1 MRTKSSILNTIT
13 SLTASLCSAILGI
26 IAQTLFLKIL
36 NVEYLGVNGLFT
48 NIISMLSIAELGIGN
63 AIIVNL
69 YKPIFENN
77 IEKIKSLMHF
87 YKKAYNIIA
96 LIVLVIGLILVPFLG
111 YLVGEVSIDINIT
124 IIYLLFLFST
134 VSSYLLIYKRS
145 ILYADQKNYI
155 LNCFEIGYLIIYNTL
170 QIIILYLTKN
180 YYLYLSVKIICQ
192 LIENIIVSIYVN
204 KKYSYLI
211 DKNYKKL
218 DKETEKNIFSKVK
231 ALIFHKVAS
240 FVIKGTDNIII
251 STYLNIKTVGLYSSY
266 QTIINSV
273 NNLFSKIIS
282 STSASIGNLLVE
294 EDSNK
299 IYKTFNRIRFLNF
312 WLATFSSTCL
322 LVIMQSFIKLWIG
335 EQFLLSNMVLYA
347 LVFSYFLNQMRYSY
361 SVFKDAAGIW
371 QEDKFVPVIESVL
384 NIIISIALVKCM
396 GLVGVFIGTILSS
409 LVLWIYSYPKFVHK
423 KLFKKNYKSYIK
435 ENLRYLIIFI
445 LIVITTYLNSLLF
458 TVNNNL
464 IQVIINTIVAI
475 LVSNLL
481 LILIFF
487 KTDNFKYFLSLGKKF
502 LKINSNRK
510 KYNKRIRLPLI
521 KKLPDLYLNFDNVNY
536 DMIIVTGITGSGKS
550 YTTKKLSQEY
560 QLPIVSF
567 DFIYD
572 YEKDREPNKLETILL
587 KLFYKKYPQYKDAK
601 KLANSRKMNE
611 FMIKE
616 IDDKFFDL
624 VLNYIQ
630 KNNIKIIFDGACF
643 CNDVKYEKFKNQRIV
658 VKRTPFLITLY
669 QRTKRC
675 IQRSKGKKYRFII
688 FLKDIKYTIF
698 HLKEWWYVINDF
710 LSIIEINNNGD
721 KNEKK

>member
-13 SLTASLCSAILGI
+13 SLIASLCSAILGI
-26 IAQTLFLKIL
+26 IGQTLFLKML

-48 NIISMLSIAELGIGN
+48 NIIAMLSVAELGIGN

-69 YKPIFENN
+69 YKPIFDCN

-96 LIVLVIGLILVPFLG
+96 QVVLIIGLILVPFLG
-111 YLVGEVSIDINIT
+111 YLVGEVSVDINIT

-145 ILYADQKNYI
+145 ILYADQKSYI
-155 LNCFEIGYLIIYNTL
+155 LNCFEIGYLIIYNIV
-170 QIIILYLTKN
+170 QIVVLYLTKN
-180 YYLYLSVKIICQ
+180 YYLYLSIKIICQ
-192 LIENIIVSIYVN
+192 LIENIVVSIYVN
-204 KKYSYLI
+204 KKYNYLT
-211 DKNYKKL
+211 DKNYEKL
-218 DKETEKNIFSKVK
+218 DKTTEKSIFSKVK
-231 ALIFHKVAS
+231 ALFFHKIAS

-266 QTIINSV
+266 QTVIKSV
-273 NNLFSKIIS
+273 DSLFSKIIS

-294 EDSNK
+294 EDVNK
-299 IYKTFNRIRFLNF
+299 IYKTFSRIRFLDF

-322 LVIMQSFIKLWIG
+322 LAIMQSFIKFWIG
-335 EQFLLSNMVLYA
+335 EQYLLSNIVLYA

-371 QEDKFVPVIESVL
+371 QEDKFVPVVESIL
-384 NIIISIALVKCM
+384 NIVISILLVKKI

-409 LVLWIYSYPKFVHK
+409 LTLWVYSYPKFVHK

-445 LIVITTYLNSLLF
+445 LIAMITYLSSSLF
-458 TVNNNL
+458 IVKNNL
-464 IQVIINTIVAI
+464 MQVIVNTIVAV

-481 LILIFF
+481 LVLIFF
-487 KTDNFKYFLSLGKKF
+487 KTDNFKFFLNLGKKI
-502 LKINSNRK
+502 LKINNSK
-510 KYNKRIRLPLI
+510 KFNEK
-521 KKLPDLYLNFDNVNY
+521 KKLTLVKKVPDLYLNFENNNY
-536 DMIIVTGITGSGKS
+536 NMIIVTGITGSGKS
-550 YTTKKLSQEY
+550 YTVEKLAKKY

-567 DFIYD
+567 DFIYG
-572 YEKDREPNKLETILL
+572 YEKDRVPNELESILL
-587 KLFYKKYPQYKDAK
+587 KLFYKQYPQYKDAK
-601 KLANSRKMNE
+601 KLTNSRKINE
-611 FMIKE
+611 SMIKE
-616 IDDKFFDL
+616 IDDRFFDL
-624 VLNYIQ
+624 VLNYIR

-643 CNDVKYEKFKNQRIV
+643 CNDVKYEKFKKQRIV
-658 VKRTPFLITLY
+658 VKRTSFLVTLY

-675 IQRSKGKKYRFII
+675 VQRSKGMKHRFII
-688 FLKDIKYTIF
+688 FLRDIKYTVF
-698 HLKEWWYVINDF
+698 HLNEWWYVINEF
-710 LSIIEINNNGD
+710 LSLIEVNNDGD

>member
-111 YLVGEVSIDINIT
+111 YLVGEISIDINIT

-273 NNLFSKIIS
+273 TNLFSKIIS

-322 LVIMQSFIKLWIG
+322 LVIMQSFIKIWIG
-335 EQFLLSNMVLYA
+335 EQFLLSNTVLYA

-384 NIIISIALVKCM
+384 NIIISIALVKCI
-396 GLVGVFIGTILSS
+396 GLVGVFIGTILSG

-423 KLFKKNYKSYIK
+423 KLFKKSYKSYIK

-445 LIVITTYLNSLLF
+445 LIIMITYLSSLLC

-475 LVSNLL
+475 LVPNLL

-536 DMIIVTGITGSGKS
+536 DMIIVTGISGSGKS
-550 YTTKKLSQEY
+550 YTANMLSRKY
-560 QLPIVSF
+560 KLPIISF
-567 DFIYD
+567 DIIYGYEED
-572 YEKDREPNKLETILL
+572 REKNKTEEEIITLFYEKYPEYIGIEKIVQANRIRELDTL
-587 KLFYKKYPQYKDAK
+587 KIENL
-601 KLANSRKMNE
+601 
-611 FMIKE
+611 
-616 IDDKFFDL
+616 FFDF
-624 VLNYIQ
+624 VFKYIRD
-630 KNNIKIIFDGACF
+630 KKIKIIFDGYYF
-643 CNDVKYEKFKNQRIV
+643 LDSINYDKFKNQRIV
-658 VKRTPFLITLY
+658 IKRTPLITSLN
-669 QRTKRC
+669 QRIKRS
-675 IQRSKGKKYRFII
+675 IKRNRGKKSIVYILYLNFKINLYNMVKWYKAANN
-688 FLKDIKYTIF
+688 FLKQIF
-698 HLKEWWYVINDF
+698 
-710 LSIIEINNNGD
+710 
-721 KNEKK
+721 